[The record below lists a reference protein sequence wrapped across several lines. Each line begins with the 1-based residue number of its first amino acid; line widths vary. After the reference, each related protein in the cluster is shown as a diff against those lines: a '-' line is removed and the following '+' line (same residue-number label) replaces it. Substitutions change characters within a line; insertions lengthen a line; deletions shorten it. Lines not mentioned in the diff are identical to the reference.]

1 MQLARREEL
10 ILIDAWIAEH
20 GVTPCPA
27 RFAHRSN
34 ALSAYELAARL
45 VAFTPRP
52 RPLTRQEAALR
63 LRQLARMAEPS
74 PSNDVDPCYHRWLLN
89 VAVRFR

>member
-1 MQLARREEL
+1 MQLLRREEIAL
-10 ILIDAWIAEH
+10 INAWIAEH

-45 VAFTPRP
+45 VAFTPKP
-52 RPLTRQEAALR
+52 RPPTREEAALR

-74 PSNDVDPCYHRWLLN
+74 PSNDVDPAYHRWLLSL
-89 VAVRFR
+89 AIRL